1 MEYEIEDQG
10 EDVLFDDST
19 NPSLKPSPRQAVRN
33 QPPPHPLD
41 PVIERERRQK
51 AEFIPEEEEQ
61 LA

>member
-1 MEYEIEDQG
+1 MEYEIEDG
-10 EDVLFDDST
+10 VVLFDDST